1 MFAPSSEG
9 TRSLALKD
17 GRRRG
22 AAVKREKDHAISRN
36 RNPTTTSTAISYQL
50 PAISSQLPAAVSA
63 PSCQLSAPSS
73 QLPAISSQPPAPSRE
88 LRAVAGSW
96 PLEAGSWPLEAGSWP
111 LEAGSWPLEAGS
123 WPLEAGSWQLEADTE
138 KGPVTLRPYGVFLMC
153 ALAVGLP
160 RLAAA
165 QSDLERARKLYNTGQ
180 YEQSIAAA
188 ALAKARPSAA
198 ASATVIIARSRLE
211 LFRLHGN
218 ADDLAAAR
226 SALVSL
232 NPRSLAPQESI
243 DWQIGVGTALF
254 LENQLAPA
262 AETFNAVLPSARERL
277 PGEEFDKLLEWWA
290 AAMLKLAE
298 TFAGDARKRVY
309 ERLREDAVRELD
321 RNPLSRPP
329 PTGSWCRPAVRA
341 ILMPRGARP
350 SGWIRAGG
358 PPGGQRLR
366 FDLDTFVTQTLIPER
381 AQARTGQR
389 LDARTTL
396 MEISA
401 LTDEWRALTL
411 RWGGATP

>member
-1 MFAPSSEG
+1 
-9 TRSLALKD
+9 
-17 GRRRG
+17 
-22 AAVKREKDHAISRN
+22 
-36 RNPTTTSTAISYQL
+36 
-50 PAISSQLPAAVSA
+50 
-63 PSCQLSAPSS
+63 
-73 QLPAISSQPPAPSRE
+73 
-88 LRAVAGSW
+88 
-96 PLEAGSWPLEAGSWP
+96 
-111 LEAGSWPLEAGS
+111 
-123 WPLEAGSWQLEADTE
+123 
-138 KGPVTLRPYGVFLMC
+138 MC

-290 AAMLKLAE
+290 AAMSKLAE

-321 RNPLSRPP
+321 RNPLSRPA
-329 PTGSWCRPAVRA
+329 TYWIVVSA
-341 ILMPRGARP
+341 RGAGDLDAAWGAAVA
-350 SGWIRAGG
+350 GWIRAGG